1 MCNMN
6 SNSTPHA
13 YPSNGEAHQA
23 GSFCFQPI
31 RGNGLMSALS

>member
-13 YPSNGEAHQA
+13 RAGNGAANQA
-23 GSFCFQPI
+23 GSFSFQPI